1 MTGVGRVT
9 GVAGGAPR
17 RGSFLVGPLPLA
29 GGTPRANRD
38 RTISLLLVVIAL
50 LPGLLMTFGYLK
62 AMADPTDVVE
72 PFSDAI
78 TYLAAGERLNAGH
91 DLYRLGP
98 GDRGVLLLPQTGDV
112 PLVSPPP
119 IAVLWRPLA
128 AVPFGFALWIAATWV
143 VLLATVVRLVV
154 RTGAL
159 AVVASLVL
167 FDAIAQQLS
176 VANVAAFFPALVV
189 LAWDRRREPWTGA
202 LTGAMTALKLSPG
215 TGFGWFV
222 GQRDWARLAWA
233 LGGLLALG
241 LVGLVGAGIQ
251 PWLDYLGVA
260 RQTQPSPE
268 SLSGLTGLPW
278 LSSAV
283 LVGGTI
289 LAAAVRRDRWSFGIA
304 LVASV
309 LGSPAL
315 YHAGYIPLLV
325 LTVPVAEALRDRA
338 RQTAGTRGD
347 LPDRTIS
354 DHDDDRPTHA
364 SAGVQP

>member
-1 MTGVGRVT
+1 MTTT
-9 GVAGGAPR
+9 GGDAARP
-17 RGSFLVGPLPLA
+17 SLLVGPLPLLA
-29 GGTPRANRD
+29 PGRRPAFD
-38 RTISLLLVVIAL
+38 RLVSILLLVIAL
-50 LPGLLMTFGYLK
+50 LPATFMTLGYLK
-62 AMADPTDVVE
+62 AMADPGDAVE

-98 GDRGVLLLPQTGDV
+98 GDRGVLLLPQTGDA

-128 AVPFGFALWIAATWV
+128 AVPFGFPLWIAATWV
-143 VLLATVVRLVV
+143 VLLVTVVRLVL

-159 AVVASLVL
+159 AVIACVVL

-176 VANVAAFFPALVV
+176 VANVAAFFPALLV

-215 TGFGWFV
+215 TGFGWLV
-222 GQRDWARLAWA
+222 GRRDWPRLLWA
-233 LGGLLALG
+233 SGGLLALA
-241 LVGLVGAGIQ
+241 LVGLIGAGIQ
-251 PWLDYLGVA
+251 PWFDYLGVA

-268 SLSGLTGLPW
+268 SLAGLTGLPW
-278 LSSAV
+278 LSSAI
-283 LVGGTI
+283 LVGGTV

-304 LVASV
+304 VVASV
-309 LGSPAL
+309 VGSPAL

-325 LTVPVAEALRDRA
+325 LTLPLAEALRERA
-338 RQTAGTRGD
+338 ERAGRTAGTRGD

-354 DHDDDRPTHA
+354 DHDGGRPADST
-364 SAGVQP
+364 AGVQP

>member
-1 MTGVGRVT
+1 MGAGRVI
-9 GVAGGAPR
+9 GEADGAPR
-17 RGSFLVGPLPLA
+17 SGSFLVGPLPLA
-29 GGTPRANRD
+29 GGSPRASRD

-50 LPGLLMTFGYLK
+50 LPGLLMAVGYLK
-62 AMADPTDVVE
+62 AMADTSDVVE

-128 AVPFGFALWIAATWV
+128 AVPFGFPLWIAATWV
-143 VLLATVVRLVV
+143 VLLVTVVRLVL

-159 AVVASLVL
+159 AVIACVVL

-176 VANVAAFFPALVV
+176 VANVAAFFPALLV

-202 LTGAMTALKLSPG
+202 LTGAMTALKMSPG
-215 TGFGWFV
+215 TGFGWLV
-222 GQRDWARLAWA
+222 GQRDWRRLIWA
-233 LGGLLALG
+233 VGGLLGLA
-241 LVGLVGAGIQ
+241 LVGLIGAGVQ
-251 PWLDYLGVA
+251 PWFDYLDVA
-260 RQTQPSPE
+260 RRTQPSPE
-268 SLSGLTGLPW
+268 SLAGLTGIPW

-283 LVGGTI
+283 LVGGT
-289 LAAAVRRDRWSFGIA
+289 LAAAMIRRDRWSFGIA
-304 LVASV
+304 VVASV
-309 LGSPAL
+309 MGSPAL

-325 LTVPVAEALRDRA
+325 LTVPVAEVLRERA
-338 RQTAGTRGD
+338 GRAAGTRGD

-354 DHDDDRPTHA
+354 DHDGDRSADLP
-364 SAGVQP
+364 AGVQP